1 MFTYYHNPKCSK
13 SREGLELLK
22 KKKVSFTIKD
32 YLKEGLTP
40 NEASELSKL
49 LGLKPQEFIR
59 KKEELYKELKLSEK
73 NLTPKE
79 WCKIIANNPKLLER
93 PILSNGKK
101 AVLGRPTEN
110 LLKLI

>member
-32 YLKEGLTP
+32 YLKEGLT
-40 NEASELSKL
+40 EIEVSQLSKL
-49 LGLKPQEFIR
+49 LNSEPEEFIR
-59 KKEELYKELKLSEK
+59 KKEDRYKELNLSEK
-73 NLTPKE
+73 KLNRKE
-79 WCKIIANNPKLLER
+79 WCKIIAENPKLLER

-101 AVLGRPTEN
+101 AVIGRPTDN
-110 LLKLI
+110 LLKLL